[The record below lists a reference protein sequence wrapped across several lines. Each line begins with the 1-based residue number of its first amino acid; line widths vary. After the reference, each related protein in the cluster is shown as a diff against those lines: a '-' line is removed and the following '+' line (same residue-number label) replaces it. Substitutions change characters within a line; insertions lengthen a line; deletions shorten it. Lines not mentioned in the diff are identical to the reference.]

1 MRQIIMTQETEMH
14 SEHFIYL
21 LKDVSSLDLIAYLSA
36 YPLTAKILSGVFTAG
51 EYCKQEQYKHV
62 NDMDC
67 L

>member
-1 MRQIIMTQETEMH
+1 MH

-21 LKDVSSLDLIAYLSA
+21 LKDDILSRSNSIFLA